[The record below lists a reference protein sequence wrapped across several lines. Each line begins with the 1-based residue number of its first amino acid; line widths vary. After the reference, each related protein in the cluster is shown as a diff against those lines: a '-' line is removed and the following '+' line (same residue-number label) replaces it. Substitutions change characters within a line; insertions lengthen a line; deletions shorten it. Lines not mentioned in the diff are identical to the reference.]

1 MSSAA
6 PDHDVAIVGAGVA
19 GAMIAAHL
27 ARRDI
32 SVLLLDAGPELGE
45 ASEGHDPRMAAVG
58 RFAASSARLPHDPY
72 HDAAADAFAPS
83 PRVNDDP
90 QTGHYRQDTPETPF
104 RSTYQRI
111 IGGSTLHFLGNVPR
125 FLPADFKLKSRYA
138 IADDWPID
146 YDDLEPWYCAAEA
159 EMGAAGDHDE
169 WNGFGGAMRSR
180 PFPMPPIWPAYGDK
194 VVRARLDG
202 KVFDDM
208 PVRIR
213 VTPQARNSIP
223 YQGRPPCAGNS
234 SCVPICPIQAK
245 YDATVHVEMAR
256 DKGCDV
262 RPRAVVHR
270 LDHDADGRITALH
283 YFRWEK
289 DGTSRVAMT
298 ATARVYVIAANAIE
312 TPLIL
317 LNSGVA
323 PESPVGRCLM
333 DHMQGNGMAL
343 MPEPVLPFRGP
354 PVVSGIDA
362 WRDGAW
368 RGEHAAFRI
377 SVGNDGW
384 GRSEPLAKTVAN
396 LVDTGIWGGALRR
409 AIGERATR
417 MIRFSYSTEMLP
429 DPDNRVT
436 LASGGDAARLR
447 PAISFSLPEYNVRAF
462 AKANRLFGAMFAAMG
477 AHDARFT
484 WPDANYAGAGHIIGT
499 TRMGTDP
506 KTSVC
511 NADGRVHGTPNLY
524 LAGASVFPTS
534 GTANPTL
541 TLAALAL
548 RLADHLA
555 HRLENTP

>member
-1 MSSAA
+1 MSNPA

-19 GAMIAAHL
+19 GAMIAARL
-27 ARRDI
+27 ARHGL
-32 SVLLLDAGPELGE
+32 SVLLLDAGPELG
-45 ASEGHDPRMAAVG
+45 GGTGLHNPRLSAVG
-58 RFAASSARLPHDPY
+58 RFAASAARLPHDPY
-72 HDAAADAFAPS
+72 QDAAADAFARS

-90 QTGHYRQDTPETPF
+90 QTGHYLQATPSTPF
-104 RSTYQRI
+104 KSTYQRVL
-111 IGGSTLHFLGNVPR
+111 GGSTLHFLGNVPR
-125 FLPADFKLKSRYA
+125 FLPADFKLKTHYA
-138 IADDWPID
+138 IADDWPFD
-146 YDDLEPWYCAAEA
+146 YGELEPWYCEAEA

-169 WNGFGGAMRSR
+169 WNGFGGAVRSR

-202 KVFDDM
+202 KVIDDV

-213 VTPQARNSIP
+213 VTPQARNSVP

-245 YDATVHVEMAR
+245 YDATVHIEMAR
-256 DKGCDV
+256 KAGCDV

-270 LDHDADGRITALH
+270 LDHDADGRIAALH
-283 YFRWEK
+283 YFRWGE
-289 DGTSRVAMT
+289 DGQSRVAES
-298 ATARVYVIAANAIE
+298 ASARIFVVAANAIE

-317 LNSGVA
+317 LNSGIA
-323 PESPVGRCLM
+323 PASPVGRCLM
-333 DHMQGNGMAL
+333 DHLQGYGMAL
-343 MPEPVLPFRGP
+343 MPEPVFPFRGP
-354 PVVSGIDA
+354 PVVTGIDA

-384 GRSEPLAKTVAN
+384 GRPEPLAQTVAN
-396 LVDTGIWGGALRR
+396 LVATGLWGAELRR
-409 AIGERATR
+409 AVGDRATR

-429 DPDNRVT
+429 DPANRVV
-436 LASGGDAARLR
+436 LAGGGEPARLR

-462 AKANRLFGAMFAAMG
+462 AKGNQLFAEMFAAMG

-484 WPDANYAGAGHIIGT
+484 WPDASYAGAGHIIGT
-499 TRMGTDP
+499 TRMGVDP

-511 NADGRVHGTPNLY
+511 DSDGRVHGALNLY

-555 HRLENTP
+555 GRLEKAS